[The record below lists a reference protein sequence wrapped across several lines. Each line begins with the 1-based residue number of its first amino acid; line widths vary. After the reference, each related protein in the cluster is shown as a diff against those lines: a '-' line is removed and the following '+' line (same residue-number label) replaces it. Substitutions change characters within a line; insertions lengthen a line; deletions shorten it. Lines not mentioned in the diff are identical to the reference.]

1 MHTYIAYIENRRNVI
16 VLMKV
21 DVVNI
26 WYIVEM
32 ANVMMHV
39 LVGIWWIFRKSVFGV
54 MGIWV
59 GGLGLRLFGGRM
71 G

>member
-39 LVGIWWIFRKSVFGV
+39 LVAIWWIFRKSVFGV